1 MKNILMTIC
10 QEYGYK
16 DPPNK
21 SGITLEMLI
30 DGDLS
35 GSTIAYVRALTG
47 CAKDAV
53 TRATKNTFI
62 DRPISNS
69 SIHKFLL
76 AKWDLRNCACC
87 NTIKDIGEF
96 YSNKDKGDGIG
107 TSCKDC
113 NKQARKD
120 TYAKDPHKEIH
131 ANDIR
136 KHRLKEFQT
145 PLWADLDK
153 IKDIYLNRPE
163 GYHVDHIVPLNGT
176 HVSGLHVEY
185 NLQYLLASDNASKKN
200 HF

>member
-1 MKNILMTIC
+1 MTIC

-87 NTIKDIGEF
+87 NTIKDIVEF

-120 TYAKDPHKEIH
+120 TYAKDPSKELV
-131 ANDIR
+131 ANSIR
-136 KHRLKEFQT
+136 SHRVHLHQT
-145 PLWADLDK
+145 PPWANLDK

-163 GYHVDHIVPLNGT
+163 GYHVDHIIPLNNPI
-176 HVSGLHVEY
+176 VCGLHVEW
-185 NLQYLLASDNASKKN
+185 NLQYLSAKDNCSKGNKLI
-200 HF
+200 F